1 MQIYEVRISRD
12 ALQDMARL
20 RAFLLEMMSEDGA
33 VRYANNMRAEIKM
46 LSLFAGL
53 YGKTTSKTLLAI
65 HPEARRM
72 ISHNRRWIY
81 VFHTPCRDDFL
92 VAPGITFKC
101 IDLFPDVAVDEVSS
115 IVGQPFLVAA
125 TANAF

>member
-1 MQIYEVRISRD
+1 MQIYEVRISQD

-20 RAFLLEMMSEDGA
+20 RSFLLEMMSEDGS
-33 VRYANNMRAEIKM
+33 VRYATNMRAEIKM

-81 VFHTPCRDDFL
+81 VFHIEESF
-92 VAPGITFKC
+92 AI
-101 IDLFPDVAVDEVSS
+101 VDR
-115 IVGQPFLVAA
+115 IIPAKMNKG
-125 TANAF
+125 

>member
-1 MQIYEVRISRD
+1 MQIYEVRISHD

-20 RAFLLEMMSEDGA
+20 RTFLLEMMSEDGA

-72 ISHNRRWIY
+72 ISHNRRWFY
-81 VFHTPCRDDFL
+81 VFHIEDGF
-92 VAPGITFKC
+92 V
-101 IDLFPDVAVDEVSS
+101 VVDR
-115 IVGQPFLVAA
+115 IIPARMNKG
-125 TANAF
+125 

>member
-1 MQIYEVRISRD
+1 MQIYEVRIGHD

-20 RAFLLEMMSEDGA
+20 RNFLLEMMSEDGA

-81 VFHTPCRDDFL
+81 VFHIEESF
-92 VAPGITFKC
+92 AI
-101 IDLFPDVAVDEVSS
+101 VDR
-115 IVGQPFLVAA
+115 IIPAKMNKG
-125 TANAF
+125 

>member
-53 YGKTTSKTLLAI
+53 YGKTMSKTLLAI

-81 VFHTPCRDDFL
+81 VFHIEESF
-92 VAPGITFKC
+92 AI
-101 IDLFPDVAVDEVSS
+101 VDR
-115 IVGQPFLVAA
+115 IIPAKMNKG
-125 TANAF
+125 

>member
-1 MQIYEVRISRD
+1 MQIYEVRISHD

-20 RAFLLEMMSEDGA
+20 RTFLLEMMSEDGA
-33 VRYANNMRAEIKM
+33 VRYANNMRVEIKM

-81 VFHTPCRDDFL
+81 VFHIEESF
-92 VAPGITFKC
+92 AI
-101 IDLFPDVAVDEVSS
+101 VDR
-115 IVGQPFLVAA
+115 IIPAKMNKG
-125 TANAF
+125 

>member
-1 MQIYEVRISRD
+1 MQIYEVRISQD

-20 RAFLLEMMSEDGA
+20 RTFLLEMMSEDGA

-81 VFHTPCRDDFL
+81 VFHIEESF
-92 VAPGITFKC
+92 AI
-101 IDLFPDVAVDEVSS
+101 VDR
-115 IVGQPFLVAA
+115 IIPAKMNKG
-125 TANAF
+125 

>member
-1 MQIYEVRISRD
+1 MQIYVVRISRD
-12 ALQDMARL
+12 ALQDIARL
-20 RAFLLEMMSEDGA
+20 RAFLLEMMSEEGA

-81 VFHTPCRDDFL
+81 VFHIEESF
-92 VAPGITFKC
+92 AI
-101 IDLFPDVAVDEVSS
+101 VDR
-115 IVGQPFLVAA
+115 IIPAKMNKG
-125 TANAF
+125 

>member
-1 MQIYEVRISRD
+1 MRIYEVRISRD

-81 VFHTPCRDDFL
+81 VFHIEESF
-92 VAPGITFKC
+92 AI
-101 IDLFPDVAVDEVSS
+101 VDR
-115 IVGQPFLVAA
+115 IIPAKMNKG
-125 TANAF
+125 

>member
-1 MQIYEVRISRD
+1 MHIYEVRISQD

-20 RAFLLEMMSEDGA
+20 RSFLLEMMSEDGS

-81 VFHTPCRDDFL
+81 VFHIEESF
-92 VAPGITFKC
+92 AI
-101 IDLFPDVAVDEVSS
+101 VDR
-115 IVGQPFLVAA
+115 IIPAKMNKG
-125 TANAF
+125 